1 MTKRTI
7 ELLTPSVP
15 NFIQTSIDKH
25 MISVGD
31 LTEDEILSLTQKWH
45 DAMIENSKRIRYVR
59 SLDENDELEEDFE
72 CG

>member
-15 NFIQTSIDKH
+15 NFIQTSVDKH

-31 LTEDEILSLTQKWH
+31 LTEDEITSLGELWTQALR
-45 DAMIENSKRIRYVR
+45 DRAAEVSKQPPYMGIRGA
-59 SLDENDELEEDFE
+59 DK
-72 CG
+72 